1 MFLNLIDIKV
11 KGRNVEK
18 IIKKLKDK
26 NIDIYKI
33 KYVKYNLLI
42 LRIKKEDFDKIDYLK
57 VMYDIEIIAF
67 YGLDKIKYIIKEN
80 ICLIISIIISI
91 GILIMLSNTI
101 FDISVIHN
109 NKKLRDNILR
119 ELKRNGIDKYHFK
132 KDYKTLDIIKKK
144 ILNKYKDEIEWL
156 EIKNDGVKY
165 IVRVEER
172 IIKKDS
178 SNSPIRNIIAKKDA
192 IIRSFD
198 IKSGEIIKN
207 KFDYVHK
214 GDVIVTGDLKLYD
227 ETKKYISAEGSI
239 YGEVWYKVMIE
250 YPLKI
255 EDTSLTG
262 KIKKNLTIR
271 LFNKYFD
278 LSFKHFKNSSKKDKV
293 LIKNDIFPIYVAY
306 ETQYETNKISK
317 KLTKEEAI
325 KEAIKLAK
333 LKINKNLGEK
343 EYINDV
349 KKLKVHENNSKI
361 VLELFISVVENITE
375 YSEIT
380 P

>member
-33 KYVKYNLLI
+33 KYVKYNLII
-42 LRIKKEDFDKIDYLK
+42 LRIKKTDFDNLDYLK
-57 VMYDIEIIAF
+57 AMYDIEIIDF
-67 YGLDKIKYIIKEN
+67 YGLDKIKYILKQN
-80 ICLIISIIISI
+80 IYLIISIIISI
-91 GILIMLSNTI
+91 GILVMLSNTI

-109 NKKLRDNILR
+109 NKELRDNILR
-119 ELKRNGIDKYHFK
+119 ELKNNGIDKYHFK

-156 EIKNDGVKY
+156 EIKSDGVKY

-178 SNSPIRNIIAKKDA
+178 SISPIRNIVAKKDA
-192 IIRSFD
+192 IIRGFD

-207 KFDYVHK
+207 KFDFVRK
-214 GDVIVTGDLKLYD
+214 GDVIVTGDLKLYE
-227 ETKKYISAEGSI
+227 ETKKFVSAEGSI

-255 EDTSLTG
+255 EDISLTG
-262 KIKKNLTIR
+262 KIKKNLTFR
-271 LFNKYFD
+271 FFNKYYD
-278 LSFKHFKNSSKKDKV
+278 LSFKHFKDSTRKDKA
-293 LIKNDIFPIYVAY
+293 LIRNDIFPIYLAY

-317 KLTKEEAI
+317 KLTKKEAE
-325 KEAIKLAK
+325 KEAIKLVK
-333 LKINKNLGEK
+333 NKINKNLGEK

>member
-33 KYVKYNLLI
+33 KYVKYNLII
-42 LRIKKEDFDKIDYLK
+42 LRIKKDDFDNLDYLK
-57 VMYDIEIIAF
+57 AMYDIEIIDY
-67 YGLDKIKYIIKEN
+67 YGLDKIKYILKQN
-80 ICLIISIIISI
+80 IYLIISIIISI

-101 FDISVIHN
+101 FDITVVHN
-109 NKKLRDNILR
+109 NKELRDNILR
-119 ELKRNGIDKYHFK
+119 ELKNNGIEKYHFK

-156 EIKNDGVKY
+156 EIKSDGVKY

-172 IIKKDS
+172 IVKKDS
-178 SNSPIRNIIAKKDA
+178 SIPPIRNIVAKKDA

-207 KFDYVHK
+207 KLDFVRK

-255 EDTSLTG
+255 EDVSLTG
-262 KIKKNLTIR
+262 KIKNNLTLR
-271 LFNKYFD
+271 LFNKYYD
-278 LSFKHFKNSSKKDKV
+278 LSFKHFKNLSRKDKV
-293 LIKNDIFPIYVAY
+293 LIRNDIFPIYIAY

-317 KLTKEEAI
+317 KLTKKEAE
-325 KEAIKLAK
+325 KEAIKLVK
-333 LKINKNLGEK
+333 NKINKNLGEK

-375 YSEIT
+375 YSEIA